1 MSRFQVLQVVSK
13 AIFTSADGSLD
24 LTLPFRVAKLSH
36 LQAPSRKN
44 DSSVLD

>member
-13 AIFTSADGSLD
+13 AIFMSADGSLD